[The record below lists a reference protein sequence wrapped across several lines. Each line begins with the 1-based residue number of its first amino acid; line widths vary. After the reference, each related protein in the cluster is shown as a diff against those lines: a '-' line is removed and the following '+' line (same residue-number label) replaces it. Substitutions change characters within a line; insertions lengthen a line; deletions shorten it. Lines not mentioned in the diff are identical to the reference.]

1 MGWTV
6 VNDFQVYDVDRFL
19 IDELRLNHGKLK
31 VLACKTVKTSP
42 RKGEFYA
49 AVEYAD
55 EDRRVVFAAV
65 VLFEYTKEGIAYKDM
80 DENMG
85 PYYYNCPAEV
95 LEQLTPTDNE
105 YANEWRT
112 RCLNRLLKKGVR
124 VNPKVLDAIKQEE
137 PTLF

>member
-6 VNDFQVYDVDRFL
+6 TNFQVYDVDRFL
-19 IDELRLNHGKLK
+19 IDELRLNREKFK
-31 VLACKTVKTSP
+31 VLAYKSVKTSP
-42 RKGEFYA
+42 KKGEFYA

-55 EDRRVVFAAV
+55 ECRRVVFALV
-65 VLFEYTKEGIAYKDM
+65 VLFEHTKEGIAYKDM

-105 YANEWRT
+105 NANEWRAK
-112 RCLNRLLKKGVR
+112 CLDRLLKKGVR

-137 PTLF
+137 PTLC